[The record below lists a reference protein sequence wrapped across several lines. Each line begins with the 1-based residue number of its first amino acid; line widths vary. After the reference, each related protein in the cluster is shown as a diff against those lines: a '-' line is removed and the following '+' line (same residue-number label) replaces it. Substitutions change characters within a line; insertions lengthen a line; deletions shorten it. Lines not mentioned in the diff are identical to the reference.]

1 METKH
6 CFIGWRA
13 RLRIFMANAVDRTS
27 WNISAVQFQIMK
39 GVKEGNK

>member
-6 CFIGWRA
+6 CFIGWLA
-13 RLRIFMANAVDRTS
+13 GFRIFRAGAADRTG
-27 WNISAVQFQIMK
+27 WNISVVQFQIVK